1 MIIIH
6 QVVDYHPVVLYVYA
20 MIQRKMKSKLLE
32 ALTDSPVVLIHGA
45 RQTGKSTLVKHL
57 AENDYPA
64 KYLTFD
70 DSGILSAAQS
80 NPQDFISGYED
91 NLVIDEVQRVPEIF
105 LAIKSFVDKKRKA
118 GKFILTGSANVLL
131 LPKVS
136 ESLAGRI
143 EILNLFPLSQS
154 EINNSNYNFIDELF
168 RNDFKPTGPS
178 RKKNDL
184 AGKILTGGFP
194 EMLTRKDRARQSAW
208 FKSYITTILQR
219 DVRDIANITKLS
231 ELPKLLSLF
240 AARAGTLLNFAELSR
255 SSVIPQTTLKRYVA
269 LLEAI
274 FMIYLLPAWS
284 GNLSKRLIKT
294 PKLYMNDTGLL
305 SHLIGFEADKIF
317 SDPLSWGR
325 LFENFILNELV
336 KQASWSK
343 FNLSLYHF
351 RSASGQEVDFII
363 ERSDGKLAAVEV
375 KATAKVVASDF
386 NNIKIFADETGN
398 KFLRGIIFYT
408 GKEAIP
414 FGKNLFA
421 LPTEMLW

>member
-1 MIIIH
+1 
-6 QVVDYHPVVLYVYA
+6 

-45 RQTGKSTLVKHL
+45 RQTGKSTLVKHI

-64 KYLTFD
+64 RYLTFD
-70 DSGILSAAQS
+70 DSGILSAAQN
-80 NPQDFISGYED
+80 NPHDFISGYSE

-105 LAIKSFVDKKRKA
+105 LAIKSFVDKNRKA

-154 EINNSNYNFIDELF
+154 EISSANINFIDELF
-168 RNDFKPTGPS
+168 GNDLKPNDIL

-184 AGKILTGGFP
+184 TNKVLTGGFP
-194 EMLTRKDRARQSAW
+194 EMLTRKDRTRQNAW

-219 DVRDIANITKLS
+219 DVRDIANIEKLS

-240 AARAGTLLNFAELSR
+240 ASRAGTLLNFAELSR
-255 SSVIPQTTLKRYVA
+255 SATIPQTTLKRYVS

-274 FMIYLLPAWS
+274 FMIYILPAWS

-294 PKLYMNDTGLL
+294 PKLYLNDTGLL
-305 SHLIGFEADKIF
+305 SHLVGFEPGKVLPDA
-317 SDPLSWGR
+317 LSWGR
-325 LFENFILNELV
+325 LLENFVLMELL

-343 FNLSLYHF
+343 FNLSLYHY
-351 RSASGQEVDFII
+351 RSASGQEIDFII
-363 ERSDGKLAAVEV
+363 ERSDGKLVAVEV
-375 KATAKVVASDF
+375 KATTKITASDF
-386 NNIKIFADETGN
+386 NHIKSFEDETGE
-398 KFLRGIIFYT
+398 KFFRGIVFYT
-408 GKEAIP
+408 GREAIP
-414 FGKNLFA
+414 FAKNLSA
-421 LPTEMLW
+421 LPVETLW